1 MKLKLSKFELIL
13 TAVIALLMIVI
24 MGVTVVTLVTQRGKP
39 GKNLRDADPEPT
51 AKEIENLNKK
61 LDDKIAAYTGLGTI
75 RCITAPENDSS
86 KNSSDEL
93 NIGTAVVITP
103 WLAYPEGDTVF
114 YEELA
119 RKRILI
125 NGIFTNYFAMRTKNQ
140 LLAMPEEKIKLEI
153 MNEINSSMTLGKI
166 SQIYFTDYIF
176 LE

>member
-86 KNSSDEL
+86 QNSSDEL

>member
-75 RCITAPENDSS
+75 RCLTAPENDSS
-86 KNSSDEL
+86 QNSSDEL

>member
-1 MKLKLSKFELIL
+1 MKLKLSTFDKIL
-13 TAVIALLMIVI
+13 AAVIALLMLVI
-24 MGVTVVTLVTQRGKP
+24 MCVTVITLATQKGKP

-51 AKEIENLNKK
+51 PREIENLNKR

-75 RCITAPENDSS
+75 RCITAPDESA
-86 KNSSDEL
+86 SDEQEAV
-93 NIGTAVVITP
+93 GTVVVITP

-119 RKRILI
+119 RKRMVISSV
-125 NGIFTNYFAMRTKNQ
+125 FTTYFATRTKNQ
-140 LLAMPEEKIKLEI
+140 LLSTTEDKIK
-153 MNEINSSMTLGKI
+153 NEILEQINEQMSLGKI

>member
-1 MKLKLSKFELIL
+1 MKLGLSKFDKIL
-13 TAVIALLMIVI
+13 AGIIAGLMIVI
-24 MGVTVVTLVTQRGKP
+24 MLVTVITLATNSAHP

-51 AKEIENLNKK
+51 PHEIENLNKK

-75 RCITAPENDSS
+75 RCITAPQAQFDPASEIEDM
-86 KNSSDEL
+86 
-93 NIGTAVVITP
+93 GTAVVITP

-114 YEELA
+114 YEELS

-125 NGIFTNYFAMRTKNQ
+125 TGIFTNYFSTRTKNK
-140 LLAMPEEKIKLEI
+140 LLTTPEEKIKKEI
-153 MNEINSSMTLGKI
+153 MEEINGQMSLGKI